1 MRHLLITA
9 AILLALLA
17 LVSLVLAQAGQ
28 LELPWFT
35 IDGGG
40 ATVSTGGRFV
50 LSGTVGQP
58 DAGALSGDV
67 YSLKGGFW
75 EATTGLG
82 GHAGTIY
89 LPLVRR

>member
-1 MRHLLITA
+1 MRHLLIATVM
-9 AILLALLA
+9 LLALLA
-17 LVSLVLAQAGQ
+17 LATLVLAQSGPLAI
-28 LELPWFT
+28 PWST

-40 ATVSTGGRFV
+40 ATLSTGGAFA

-75 EATTGLG
+75 EATIGLG
-82 GHAGTIY
+82 GRAGTIY